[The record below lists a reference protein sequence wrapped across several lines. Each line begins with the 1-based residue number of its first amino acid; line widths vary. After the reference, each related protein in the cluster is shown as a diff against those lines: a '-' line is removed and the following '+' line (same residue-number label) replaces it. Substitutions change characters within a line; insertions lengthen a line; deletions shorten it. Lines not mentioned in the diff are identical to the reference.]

1 MTVCHQQTNTVS
13 ERQPVPDNQEA
24 FLTRSG
30 PFAAKLI
37 FEITDPIEP
46 RDQVHT
52 RDKDPDFSAVNYY
65 MDDLT
70 EATNDSWKSVEGP
83 QRVSFELSSMH
94 HYTAYYL
101 EAEITDQTAPLKG
114 RAQDNIRG
122 EPPQPHSWL
131 YLLLVRVPQYESEF
145 VVQLIVKNGDLPAST
160 NSNIAMQIIN
170 HIVKTLHFENFKAL
184 IPTSP
189 GNAE

>member
-1 MTVCHQQTNTVS
+1 
-13 ERQPVPDNQEA
+13 
-24 FLTRSG
+24 
-30 PFAAKLI
+30 LI

-46 RDQVHT
+46 RDQVQT
-52 RDKDPDFSAVNYY
+52 RDQDPDFRAVNYY

-101 EAEITDQTAPLKG
+101 EAEITDDTAPLKG
-114 RAQDNIRG
+114 RAPDNIRG
-122 EPPQPHSWL
+122 EPPPPPPPHSWL
-131 YLLLVRVPQYESEF
+131 SLLLVRVPQYESEF
-145 VVQLIVKNGDLPAST
+145 VVQLMVKNGDLPAST

-170 HIVKTLHFENFKAL
+170 HIVKTLNFENFKAL

-189 GNAE
+189 GNVE